1 MAYDFSSLTD
11 KLEKALT
18 HVQQD
23 ISTLRTGKATP
34 QLLDSVMVEA
44 YGSKLRIAEVASV
57 TAPDTTLLT
66 VTPWDKNIL
75 TEVEKGILQAQLNLN
90 PVINGD
96 SIRIVVP
103 ALTEERRKEMVK
115 VLKQKIET
123 GRVMLR
129 TVRTDTKKDIEK
141 QKGTDGVSEDDI
153 SSQLEKLDSM
163 LKSYTDRLDEMEKNK
178 AADLMTV

>member
-1 MAYDFSSLTD
+1 MAYDFSNLTD
-11 KLEKALT
+11 KLDKAHM

-34 QLLDSVMVEA
+34 QLLDSVVVEA
-44 YGSKLRIAEVASV
+44 YGSRLKLAEVASV

-75 TEVEKGILQAQLNLN
+75 SDVEKGIMQAQLNLN

-103 ALTEERRKEMVK
+103 SLTEERRKEMVK

-123 GRVMLR
+123 GRVLLR
-129 TVRTDTKKDIEK
+129 TIRTDVKKDIEK

-153 SSQLEKLDSM
+153 KAELEKLDAH
-163 LKSYTDRLDEMEKNK
+163 LKTFSEKLDELEKNK
-178 AADLMTV
+178 TTELMTV